1 MKPKEQALSSVALIH
16 RLHSSVRSPSWVRGP
31 PRSDRRRRLCGS
43 LIGHLQLLLPAGKS
57 HPIQQ
62 SQSIGV
68 FWLARTHFSLSS
80 KNTGRTFATRF

>member
-1 MKPKEQALSSVALIH
+1 MKPKEQALSSLALILAFTAPCAVLLGQVTAPAGSETTTMREPH
-16 RLHSSVRSPSWVRGP
+16 RPSPT
-31 PRSDRRRRLCGS
+31 
-43 LIGHLQLLLPAGKS
+43 LLPAGKS